1 MTADALPESTY
12 AVLGLIDK
20 VPGSSGYELVSVA
33 DRSFAHFWPV
43 SQTLLYRE
51 LNRVVDLGWASATR
65 VEQTRVP
72 SKRIYRITADGAQT
86 LDGWLARPAPLSE
99 TFRSGML
106 LRLFFAHRM
115 DPSEVQ
121 TMLDDYRT
129 ALNGQREEFAALVA
143 KLALIPT
150 PTARM
155 GRLSALHGLRTA
167 EARLAWVEEASDELT
182 EADEM

>member
-1 MTADALPESTY
+1 MVADLPESTY

-33 DRSFAHFWPV
+33 DRSLAHFWPV

-72 SKRIYRITADGAQT
+72 SKWVYLITADGVRT
-86 LDGWLARPAPLSE
+86 LESWLARPVPSRE

-115 DPSEVQ
+115 DPGPVQ
-121 TMLDDYRT
+121 AMLDDYRA
-129 ALNGQREEFAALVA
+129 ALSGQRDEFAALVA
-143 KLALIPT
+143 KLASMST

-155 GRLSALHGLRTA
+155 GRLGALHGLRTA
-167 EARLAWVEEASDELT
+167 DARLAWIEEASAELAQ
-182 EADEM
+182 ADDP